1 MSTRWD
7 KYFLGIC
14 KEVGKNTKC
23 MSRQIG
29 AILVIDNSIV
39 ATGYNGPPRGIP
51 HCNTRAQIDHE
62 FCKELIKR
70 SGLCNYEAERYLEK
84 CPRQLMKFKSGEGLE
99 WCVAGHAERNCLIN
113 AARTGVCTRNTTMY
127 MDCGIPCTPC
137 MVEIINAGVKEI
149 VVTKFEFYDKSSEFL
164 LRNSNLCF
172 RIFEV

>member
-1 MSTRWD
+1 MSRWD

-14 KEVGKNTKC
+14 KEIGKNTKC

-29 AILVIDNSIV
+29 AILTIDKSIV

-51 HCNTRAQIDHE
+51 HCNIRAKKDPE
-62 FCKELIKR
+62 FAKELSKL
-70 SGLCNYEAERYLEK
+70 SGMSNYEAERYLEK
-84 CPRQLMKFKSGEGLE
+84 CPRQLMGFKSGDGLD

-113 AARTGVCTRNTTMY
+113 AARTGVCTRHTTMY

-149 VVTKFEFYDKSSEFL
+149 VVTKIEYYDKSAEYL
-164 LRNSNLCF
+164 LRNSNLNF
-172 RIFEV
+172 RIFNV